1 MVKNRR
7 LGSVWAIF
15 RAKIIFIR
23 FGVLFKIFENLKFFP
38 AKILKFWH
46 FWPSNFQSWP
56 ISGQKI
62 LKMCLSKSY
71 LFPNKN
77 AGDRSEKLW
86 MCSKNSE
93 NSHFS
98 LFLTWTGSRGFPLCP
113 TEFHFVLQIFKKF
126 KISAFAQYIHCWTYS
141 LHKKSYSTLK
151 FRHTTVSHLCIE
163 FSHKV
168 TLFPQRKNYKY

>member
-1 MVKNRR
+1 MVKNRH

-15 RAKIIFIR
+15 KAKIIFIR
-23 FGVLFKIFENLKFFP
+23 FGAIFKIFEILKFFP
-38 AKILKFWH
+38 AKILKIWH
-46 FWPSNFQSWP
+46 FWPPNFQSWP

-93 NSHFS
+93 NSHFPH
-98 LFLTWTGSRGFPLCP
+98 FLTWTGSRGFPLCP
-113 TEFHFVLQIFKKF
+113 TEFHFVLQIFTKF
-126 KISAFAQYIHCWTYS
+126 KISAFAQYITQNGNQGG
-141 LHKKSYSTLK
+141 LHGLTDFSKKK
-151 FRHTTVSHLCIE
+151 FW
-163 FSHKV
+163 FSISERPNGPSDPKIY
-168 TLFPQRKNYKY
+168 FWIA

>member
-1 MVKNRR
+1 MWESWDVNQGIQKHLWDVKNTYFQFCMIFALFCAFLQPKPPSSKFHENRKKSIFDQNIDFSIFGRCDVNYTYMVKNRR

-23 FGVLFKIFENLKFFP
+23 FGVIFKIFENLKFFP

-93 NSHFS
+93 N
-98 LFLTWTGSRGFPLCP
+98 
-113 TEFHFVLQIFKKF
+113 
-126 KISAFAQYIHCWTYS
+126 
-141 LHKKSYSTLK
+141 
-151 FRHTTVSHLCIE
+151 
-163 FSHKV
+163 
-168 TLFPQRKNYKY
+168 